1 MTEKDKILLRLAD
14 SVERQNVLL
23 QNLSEAIGKSVA
35 KWLIKADLPNVL
47 CEMREDIYLEMGF
60 RPVEIVDILYPNL
73 GKTARRTKA
82 KSISERTQR

>member
-1 MTEKDKILLRLAD
+1 MTAKDKILLQLAE

-35 KWLIKADLPNVL
+35 RWLIRADLPNVRN
-47 CEMREDIYLEMGF
+47 EMREDIYSDLGF
-60 RPVEIVDILYPNL
+60 RPMEIVDILYPHL

-82 KSISERTQR
+82 KAVSERIKK